1 MSFDPFDAPWREIE
15 RGESRGMLAPALT
28 AALAVACLTLLVV
41 LALYTSL
48 PGELAAL
55 PASEEGLRRYA
66 EQGNFPLMAAAN
78 AAGRRALATFAGFQT
93 FGGLF
98 AMLISFAYGC
108 RRGYANPRPRGW
120 SNAFW
125 ASSVIALA
133 LATWIFP
140 EASAQKLDFLLT
152 SLAADRRSAQL
163 SPVIALLGRGGAVAT
178 LVAFFLVLGHDLGY
192 RLREALEDF
201 GLVEAHEA
209 ARRASSSKP
218 GQRSRRHSA
227 SGPETETA
235 SNFGQR
241 EALSPSAP
249 STAEA
254 KARHVL
260 GVGSNASKRE
270 IERAYRA
277 QMKRAHPDHGGSVE
291 RASALNAARDV
302 LLGR

>member
-1 MSFDPFDAPWREIE
+1 M
-15 RGESRGMLAPALT
+15 
-28 AALAVACLTLLVV
+28 
-41 LALYTSL
+41 
-48 PGELAAL
+48 
-55 PASEEGLRRYA
+55 LRRYA
-66 EQGNFPLMAAAN
+66 EQGYFPLMAAAN
-78 AAGRRALATFAGFQT
+78 AADRRALATLAGLQT

-98 AMLISFAYGC
+98 AMLMSFAYGC

-140 EASAQKLDFLLT
+140 EASAQKLDHLLT
-152 SLAADRRSAQL
+152 SLAANGRSAQL
-163 SPVIALLGRGGAVAT
+163 SPVIVLLGRGGALAVF
-178 LVAFFLVLGHDLGY
+178 VAFFLVLGHDLGY

-201 GLVEAHEA
+201 GLVEPHEEV
-209 ARRASSSKP
+209 RRASSSTA
-218 GQRSRRHSA
+218 GQSTRSRRHSA
-227 SGPETETA
+227 RGPETA
-235 SNFGQR
+235 SDFGQR
-241 EALSPSAP
+241 EAPSPSAP
-249 STAEA
+249 SSAEA

-260 GVGSNASKRE
+260 GVSSNASRRE

>member
-1 MSFDPFDAPWREIE
+1 
-15 RGESRGMLAPALT
+15 MLAPALT
-28 AALAVACLTLLVV
+28 VALAVVCLTLLGV
-41 LALYTSL
+41 LALYTSQ
-48 PGELAAL
+48 PGEMATL
-55 PASEEGLRRYA
+55 PANEEALRRYA
-66 EQGNFPLMAAAN
+66 EQGYFPLMAAAN
-78 AAGRRALATFAGFQT
+78 AAERRALATLAGLQT

-98 AMLISFAYGC
+98 AMLMSFVYGC

-125 ASSVIALA
+125 ASTVVGLA

-140 EASAQKLDFLLT
+140 EVSAQKLDYLLT
-152 SLAADRRSAQL
+152 SLAANGRSAQL
-163 SPVIALLGRGGAVAT
+163 SPVIVLLERGGAVAM
-178 LVAFFLVLGHDLGY
+178 LVAFFLLLGHDLGY

-209 ARRASSSKP
+209 ARRAPSSKP
-218 GQRSRRHSA
+218 DPSAHSRRRDSA
-227 SGPETETA
+227 GGPETET
-235 SNFGQR
+235 NFGAR
-241 EALSPSAP
+241 EAPSPPPSAP
-249 STAEA
+249 SNAEV
-254 KARHVL
+254 KARLIL

>member
-1 MSFDPFDAPWREIE
+1 
-15 RGESRGMLAPALT
+15 MLAPALT
-28 AALAVACLTLLVV
+28 AALAVVCLTLLGV
-41 LALYTSL
+41 LALYTSQ
-48 PGELAAL
+48 PGEMAAL
-55 PASEEGLRRYA
+55 PANEDVLRRYA
-66 EQGNFPLMAAAN
+66 EQGYFPLMAAAN
-78 AAGRRALATFAGFQT
+78 AAERRALATLAGLQT

-98 AMLISFAYGC
+98 VMLMSFAYGC

-125 ASSVIALA
+125 ALSLIGLG

-140 EASAQKLDFLLT
+140 EASAQKLDYLLT
-152 SLAADRRSAQL
+152 SLAANGRSAQL
-163 SPVIALLGRGGAVAT
+163 SPVIALLERGGAVAA
-178 LVAFFLVLGHDLGY
+178 LVAFFLLLGHDLGY

-209 ARRASSSKP
+209 ARRASSSEA
-218 GQRSRRHSA
+218 GQSARSRRRHSA
-227 SGPETETA
+227 GGPETEAA
-235 SNFGQR
+235 SNFGAR
-241 EALSPSAP
+241 EAPSPPPSAP

-254 KARHVL
+254 KARLIL